1 MHSDLHF
8 AELAYKLS
16 QSIQQRKIFQGIIEK
31 GTLRKNNMD
40 NSQIIYPSQWKT
52 LRPIRIAT

>member
-31 GTLRKNNMD
+31 GTHRKNNMD
-40 NSQIIYPSQWKT
+40 NSQIIYPSQ
-52 LRPIRIAT
+52 